1 MSHKRSDIGEWLL
14 AVTGLEKQSDQPSF
28 RPSASS
34 KRDLSAAAALSSGTA
49 KLRLSPKLRMD
60 FTHVSFLG
68 STRRI
73 DADSRAC
80 MPGAEAVKNGEK
92 MADSLAVNDAR
103 SLAYLTRASASLFKP
118 ITSS

>member
-1 MSHKRSDIGEWLL
+1 MAC
-14 AVTGLEKQSDQPSF
+14 AVTGLKKQSDQPSF

-34 KRDLSAAAALSSGTA
+34 KRDLSRAAALSMLSSGTA

-73 DADSRAC
+73 DTDSRAC

-92 MADSLAVNDAR
+92 MADSLAGNDVG
-103 SLAYLTRASASLFKP
+103 SLAYVTRAMAFR
-118 ITSS
+118 SSSTLIRISS